1 MLIDV
6 DHSTISIA
14 RQCDLLG
21 LSRSSYY
28 YQYAQSNDATEKLM
42 RFIDERYTEY
52 PFEGSRRISIWLQRN
67 GHAVSRDQVR
77 YLMRKMGLKAI
88 YPKPNTSA
96 KSRFEHV
103 IYPYL
108 LNKVCVYYP
117 NQVWCSDIT
126 YIRMKHGHIY
136 LMAIMDWYSRYVI
149 DWELSTTLEAD
160 FCVETL
166 NRSLRKSCCGI
177 FNTDQGAQ
185 FTSNKW
191 IKTLISN
198 DVTISMDGRGRCFDN
213 IFIERLWRSVKY
225 ECIFLKEFET
235 ITEVRDALI
244 RYFEYYNTDR
254 YHQKL
259 ENFTPAEVY
268 FCEVELEEMFK
279 KTTSIIL

>member
-1 MLIDV
+1 MSRSERMINSQINSNV
-6 DHSTISIA
+6 GHVIRA
-14 RQCDLLG
+14 FVLG
-21 LSRSSYY
+21 KALYLSRKRS
-28 YQYAQSNDATEKLM
+28 L
-42 RFIDERYTEY
+42 
-52 PFEGSRRISIWLQRN
+52 LC
-67 GHAVSRDQVR
+67 
-77 YLMRKMGLKAI
+77 
-88 YPKPNTSA
+88 
-96 KSRFEHV
+96 
-103 IYPYL
+103 L

-149 DWELSTTLEAD
+149 DWELSTTLEAN

-166 NRSLRKSCCGI
+166 NRSLSKSCCGI
-177 FNTDQGAQ
+177 FNTDQGSQ
-185 FTSNKW
+185 FTSNEW
-191 IKTLISN
+191 IKTLITH

-225 ECIFLKEFET
+225 ECIFLKEFAT
-235 ITEVRDALI
+235 VAEVRDALV

-268 FCEVELEEMFK
+268 FGEVELEGLFK